1 LYVCIEPVFMS
12 SDNPPAPVSRPRRPR
27 RPAFDPRVQPWVPS
41 HASFGA
47 VPADRLTPAAL
58 RDALSTSHQRPL
70 DLPDESVR
78 WFPGREGDPVEAA
91 VLVPMVM
98 RAQGVSVLLTQRT
111 AHLNDHA
118 GQISFPGGKVESHDV
133 DYVATALRETE
144 EETGLSRTFVEVLGG
159 LPRYVTGSGFAIN
172 PITSLVR
179 PGFDLAPD
187 AYEVAEIF
195 EVPLA
200 FLTDPA
206 NYRLHRA
213 VLPDGTKRQY
223 YSVPWQQYFIWGATA
238 AMLRG
243 LCQILSEA
251 AQSRG

>member
-1 LYVCIEPVFMS
+1 MS
-12 SDNPPAPVSRPRRPR
+12 SDTPPGPDSRPRRPR

-41 HASFGA
+41 RSTFGA
-47 VPADRLTPAAL
+47 VPDDRLTPAAL
-58 RDALSTSHQRPL
+58 REVLATNHQRPL
-70 DLPDESVR
+70 DIPDESTR

-98 RAQGVSVLLTQRT
+98 RDAGVSVLLTQRT

-118 GQISFPGGKVESHDV
+118 GQISFPGGKVEAHDV

-144 EETGLSRTFVEVLGG
+144 EETGLSRHFVEVLGG

-179 PGFDLAPD
+179 PGFDLTPD
-187 AYEVAEIF
+187 VFEVAEIF

-200 FLTDPA
+200 FLADPA

-213 VLPDGTKRQY
+213 TLSDGTSRQY
-223 YSVPWQQYFIWGATA
+223 YSVPWNQYFIWGATA

-251 AQSRG
+251 ATPGR

>member
-1 LYVCIEPVFMS
+1 MS
-12 SDNPPAPVSRPRRPR
+12 SDNPPAPVSRPQRPR

-41 HASFGA
+41 HASFGP
-47 VPADRLTPAAL
+47 VPPDRLTPAAL
-58 RDALSTSHQRPL
+58 RDALSANHQRTL
-70 DLPDESVR
+70 DIPDESVR

-98 RAQGVSVLLTQRT
+98 RPQGVSVLLTQRT
-111 AHLNDHA
+111 AHLN
-118 GQISFPGGKVESHDV
+118 

-179 PGFDLAPD
+179 PGFDLTPD
-187 AYEVAEIF
+187 VYEVAEIF

-213 VLPDGTKRQY
+213 VLTDGTTRQY

-251 AQSRG
+251 AQTRG